1 MSTINKEKPSTLIK
15 KGWKLFMLKTTFKI
29 FMLFLLLIVVAVS
42 TGLATYSITRNI
54 IENRSA
60 SAAQALAVSHSN
72 ETVFET
78 RADNRRE
85 SINKTGF
92 EYYLVRLDG
101 ENLEVYVS
109 HGGEEEFL
117 YSREVYSRD
126 LSQDDLEMLNGG
138 VKLRTASELTG
149 FIENFTS

>member
-1 MSTINKEKPSTLIK
+1 
-15 KGWKLFMLKTTFKI
+15 MLKTTFKI
-29 FMLFLLLIVVAVS
+29 FMLFLLLIAVAVS
-42 TGLATYSITRNI
+42 TGLATYNITRNI
-54 IENRSA
+54 IESRSA
-60 SAAQALAVSHSN
+60 SATQAPAVSHNN
-72 ETVFET
+72 ETVSAT

-85 SINKTGF
+85 SRNNTGF

-109 HGGEEEFL
+109 HDGKEEFL

-126 LSQDDLEMLNGG
+126 LSEDDLETLSGG
-138 VKLRTASELTG
+138 VRLRTASELTG